1 LKLAV
6 NHSADRDVA
15 LLGATLMMSTL
26 CSLKK
31 CHLFEYI
38 SQTSETERCC
48 IWILRRNYADRK
60 IMVFRAFKAYNI
72 KDWVKRK
79 QQFSL

>member
-15 LLGATLMMSTL
+15 VLGATLVMTIL

-31 CHLFEYI
+31 CHPFGYI
-38 SQTSETERCC
+38 SQISE
-48 IWILRRNYADRK
+48 
-60 IMVFRAFKAYNI
+60 
-72 KDWVKRK
+72 K
-79 QQFSL
+79 QKC